1 MVIKNMKVY
10 FYLITS
16 SISMTIKIKIPN
28 NLDFIKFPEVKIN
41 FLNFPVSSQISQKTQ
56 FNFSFRTVSFVYVY
70 CCVFLCLLFFFSSQ
84 NNKNTFYL
92 CMHNKIVTFY

>member
-1 MVIKNMKVY
+1 MVMKTMNVY
-10 FYLITS
+10 FYLITP

-28 NLDFIKFPEVKIN
+28 LDFIKFPEVKIY

-70 CCVFLCLLFFFSSQ
+70 CCVFLCLLFF
-84 NNKNTFYL
+84 
-92 CMHNKIVTFY
+92 